1 MIEQRQH
8 TAGRIL
14 ALDLGQ
20 RRIGL
25 ALSDELRLTAQGLE
39 TLERTNMREDL
50 DRLARLAEE
59 KQVSMFLLGNPV
71 RMNGT
76 EGPRSEWVR
85 RFAEKLKAR
94 TGKEVRLWDERL
106 TTVEAERVLRESGI
120 SREKRGRAV
129 DRLSA
134 VILLASYLD
143 SAVAAGTGTES
154 PP

>member
-50 DRLARLAEE
+50 DRLARLADE
-59 KQVSMFLLGNPV
+59 KQVSMILLGNPV